1 MVDAVCA
8 DFESAPVSEKDK
20 TLYRYVAKLNDAPAT
35 VAQEDVDAC
44 KAAGWSESAVYDA
57 STVCSIFNY
66 FNRWVD
72 GAGVPDVPAGFYEE
86 RLATQGDLGY
96 SM

>member
-1 MVDAVCA
+1 MRQ
-8 DFESAPVSEKDK
+8 S
-20 TLYRYVAKLNDAPAT
+20 
-35 VAQEDVDAC
+35 DVDAC
-44 KAAGWSESAVYDA
+44 KDAGWSESAVYDA
-57 STVCSIFNY
+57 ATVCSIFNY

-72 GAGVPDVPAGFYEE
+72 GAGVPDVPKGFYEE